1 MAAEYVQ
8 LYFEPNPVEN
18 TLLAGPE
25 SGVEINKEVVS
36 DAAVAQCHFSVRTLL
51 VKYGLYKDESACLLG
66 FEFVFHPYKTRFKRA
81 KIDIEFDTSDA
92 GGNGPKIV
100 LLYPHEVEG
109 QVTEEAIKKAL
120 SGEVTIGYEPYASI
134 TGNISQETESKKHY
148 YMRLI
153 GSRLGSNGV
162 RWTMEEN
169 QDQKDGIPV
178 RFVGFVVIS
187 SSGPFEAE
195 FDVDA
200 TIGRYQQSIA
210 NAQAMVDYIRQ
221 LVLRQ
226 HQADK
231 NKVRFDF
238 TTAID
243 RREDLT
249 KSSFKIAGWAPT
261 PELDAP

>member
-1 MAAEYVQ
+1 MATEDLQ
-8 LYFEPNPVEN
+8 LYFEPDPVEN

-25 SGVEINKEVVS
+25 PGIEINKEVIS

-51 VKYGLYKDESACLLG
+51 VKYGFYKDESACLLG
-66 FEFVFHPYKTRFKRA
+66 FEFVFHPYMTRFKRA
-81 KIDIEFDTSDA
+81 KIDIEFDATAA
-92 GGNGPKIV
+92 GGNKPKIA
-100 LLYPHEVEG
+100 LLYPHEVRG
-109 QVTEEAIKKAL
+109 QVTEETIKRAL

-134 TGNISQETESKKHY
+134 TGNISQETEGKKQY
-148 YMRLI
+148 YMKLT

-162 RWTMEEN
+162 RWTLEEN
-169 QDQKDGIPV
+169 PDQKDGIPT
-178 RFVGFVVIS
+178 RFVGFIVVS
-187 SSGPFEAE
+187 SSGPFGAE

-210 NAQAMVDYIRQ
+210 TAQVMVDYIRR

-226 HQADK
+226 RQTD
-231 NKVRFDF
+231 NKVTFDS
-238 TTAID
+238 TTAVD